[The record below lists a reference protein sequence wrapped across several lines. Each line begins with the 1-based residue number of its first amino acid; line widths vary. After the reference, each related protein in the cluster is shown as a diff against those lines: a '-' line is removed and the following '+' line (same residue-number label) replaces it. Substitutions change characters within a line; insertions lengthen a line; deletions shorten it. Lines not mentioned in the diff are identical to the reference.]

1 MRERI
6 GQVMGHLVGMGRQAA
21 FQITV
26 SLIATATVAYV
37 TGDRARTEA
46 PQSAATAAA
55 ASSVPFEPQPIAGLL
70 RASFTAD
77 GIRTRPGY
85 PTEFG
90 ALFGPAPGKPHV
102 ELTSLEWPSRSEPA
116 ARQLDKPAP
125 KGAAKTLVAYQGGVA
140 RPARHATVAEPV
152 LPPARPASFASLVAD
167 AAPAPAAG
175 GPAGEDSGVRLL
187 GMRLPGFV
195 PSGREVV
202 KTVASLGESVT
213 GLFDGMR

>member
-1 MRERI
+1 MRKRI
-6 GQVMGHLVGMGRQAA
+6 EKAVQHVVALGRQAA

-37 TGDRARTEA
+37 TGDRAKTEA
-46 PQSAATAAA
+46 LQPATVAAA
-55 ASSVPFEPQPIAGLL
+55 GASIPLEPQPVAGLL

-77 GIRTRPGY
+77 GIRTRPAY

-102 ELTSLEWPSRSEPA
+102 ELTSVAWPSRSEPA
-116 ARQLDKPAP
+116 APQLDKPAP
-125 KGAAKTLVAYQGGVA
+125 KAPAKTLVAHQGGVA
-140 RPARHATVAEPV
+140 APVRHATVAEVV

-167 AAPAPAAG
+167 AAPAPGSAAS
-175 GPAGEDSGVRLL
+175 AGEDGGVRLL